1 MIKGEVRGL
10 YPTPVYVTPTINNF
24 DSVQKEVL
32 EAESEAE
39 YSYNGDWDDT
49 HYLSGL
55 DGNVIHDENLREFAK
70 ELAYHVNVYCT
81 NLEFPGKRFMIE
93 SSWFSKFDRGNY
105 AHLHNHGATD
115 VSGVYYVKV
124 PDGSSNIFFE
134 PTNRHLE
141 TSEAFAA
148 LAKRE
153 ELKANV
159 GMLVLFP
166 GWLQHGVRTN
176 DTDDSRVSM
185 SFNINFTEPL

>member
-105 AHLHNHGATD
+105 AHLHNHGSTD
-115 VSGVYYVKV
+115 ISGVYYVKV

-134 PTNRHLE
+134 TSNRHLE
-141 TSEAFAA
+141 TSDVFDA
-148 LAKRE
+148 LSKRE
-153 ELKANV
+153 EIISSV
-159 GMLVLFP
+159 GMLILFP
-166 GWLQHGVRTN
+166 GWFQHGVRVN
-176 DTDDSRVSM
+176 DSDDPRVSM